1 MGARDN
7 KTAIKEVIRALKVA
21 GLICPVIFSLRVDHS
36 GILTITEVKVFV
48 SKQIYLVIAMSKDHI
63 IIRMRGGELTSVG
76 SEKNY
81 GSRV

>member
-48 SKQIYLVIAMSKDHI
+48 SKQIAMSKDHI